1 MLPTDL
7 CRGEL
12 CRFRREDYLR
22 DEHGALLLP
31 PAWPER
37 HRGPL
42 IFISASASF
51 ANEVPRVGHG
61 DPLLEV
67 VLRHQIRQVV
77 AMFPHRP
84 EGMRGFRL
92 PVFRSCSYDK
102 LHLIPRTIEVV
113 VARSQAAC
121 CFPIQAMS
129 VNALPHARTVLAS
142 TLEPTEIP
150 DAKRGNCRSVSR

>member
-1 MLPTDL
+1 MRCVAHLISPL
-7 CRGEL
+7 
-12 CRFRREDYLR
+12 RFRGGSDFCT
-22 DEHGALLLP
+22 LLSRSAADLASSP
-31 PAWPER
+31 S
-37 HRGPL
+37 L
-42 IFISASASF
+42 IAISASASF

-67 VLRHQIRQVV
+67 VLRHQIGQVV
-77 AMFPHRP
+77 AMFPRRP

-102 LHLIPRTIEVV
+102 LHLIARSIEVV

-129 VNALPHARTVLAS
+129 LNALPHARTVLAS

-150 DAKRGNCRSVSR
+150 DAKRGNWRSVSR